1 MGEPSMVDQK
11 QTDRTVTTSVLTPFV
26 CRYILQKKWS
36 PIMALVLTQ
45 VYLEPKQ
52 KKDLAA
58 KAKATGRKSS
68 DLLREA
74 VDALLLGVNTDE
86 LRQLDEAT
94 KRAEKDLTDMV
105 KTLDANAKRHK
116 SFMAEI
122 AKLRGA
128 ADR

>member
-1 MGEPSMVDQK
+1 
-11 QTDRTVTTSVLTPFV
+11 
-26 CRYILQKKWS
+26 
-36 PIMALVLTQ
+36 MALVLTQ

-74 VDALLLGVNTDE
+74 VDALLLGVNPDE
-86 LRQLDEAT
+86 MRQLDAAT
-94 KRAEKDLTDMV
+94 KHAEKDLTEMV
-105 KTLDANAKRHK
+105 KALDANAKGHK

-128 ADR
+128 TDK